1 MQFLW
6 KCYDENTEVAENTKN
21 QPKKSIVTD
30 NDSDTDTVEKKQ
42 ILFTENVEQEK
53 FDYILVDDLI
63 KQLPEG
69 PKEA

>member
-42 ILFTENVEQEK
+42 ILFTENVEQE
-53 FDYILVDDLI
+53 
-63 KQLPEG
+63 
-69 PKEA
+69 